1 VPRAAGLA
9 AARLHLGCA
18 ATPATYLLPERLR
31 ELRPRHP
38 ELEVHLTVGH
48 AARVLAVM
56 DPEEVDLAVL
66 ADRERHPSL
75 HGATFLHDR
84 FVVIMATDDPWQERG
99 HVAVCD
105 LGTRRLLMRER
116 GAGTRAFVDAAL
128 RAAGV
133 HPAEI
138 LEMASLEA
146 LKRIAQAHRSSAWPR
161 PVPAWPWRHHAL
173 PWSARPPRDALC
185 VLELDVQGHRLAY
198 CLLRHVI
205 SD

>member
-1 VPRAAGLA
+1 MV
-9 AARLHLGCA
+9 
-18 ATPATYLLPERLR
+18 
-31 ELRPRHP
+31 
-38 ELEVHLTVGH
+38 
-48 AARVLAVM
+48 
-56 DPEEVDLAVL
+56 PEEVDLAVL

-84 FVVIMATDDPWQERG
+84 FVVIVATDDPWQERG

-133 HPAEI
+133 HPAEL
-138 LEMASLEA
+138 LEIASLEA
-146 LKRIAQAHRSSAWPR
+146 LKRITQAHGPR
-161 PVPAWPWRHHAL
+161 PVSAWPWRHHVL
-173 PWSARPPRDALC
+173 PWSARPPRDTLC
-185 VLELDVQGHRLAY
+185 VLELNVQGNRLAY

-205 SD
+205 SG